1 MFYLLL
7 VLYLLIALV
16 LWIRDR
22 KQRYMNKY
30 LHVIFILLWGIFLPF
45 LYFVYIINALI
56 DKISGFKNW

>member
-7 VLYLLIALV
+7 ILYLLIALA
-16 LWIRDR
+16 LWIGDR
-22 KQRYMNKY
+22 KQHYMNKY

-45 LYFVYIINALI
+45 LFLAYIIGVLI